1 MNNYF
6 FITECIED
14 GSYLFEHTL
23 IVCSFEEDVDLI
35 VKFLNANNIANIG
48 CNEKSNISQVKF
60 VNDWNFRKG
69 CGLEI
74 IVCTDNVLPELKL
87 NNVKRLIH
95 YSLSSTWTKFTIR
108 FATLF
113 NSFLNRQCKEE
124 VRITFF
130 SKPFFM

>member
-1 MNNYF
+1 M
-6 FITECIED
+6 
-14 GSYLFEHTL
+14 
-23 IVCSFEEDVDLI
+23 IVCCFEEEVEHI

-48 CNEKSNISQVKF
+48 CNENANFSQIKF

-87 NNVKRLIH
+87 NNVKKLIH
-95 YSLSSTWTKFTIR
+95 YSLSSTWTKFTVR

-113 NSFLNRQCKEE
+113 NSFLNKQCNE
-124 VRITFF
+124 VSYFCFF
-130 SKPFFM
+130 YLDYVVFFNI